1 MTQNKKKELRN
12 GVEVKLA
19 RRKTT
24 TKTEEKEPSKGFDYA
39 ESLNTMQVSS
49 LLKAGFG
56 YYIEVNNLT
65 FNSEKEL
72 EKEFNKFKQMNAG
85 V

>member
-1 MTQNKKKELRN
+1 M
-12 GVEVKLA
+12 A
-19 RRKTT
+19 RRKT
-24 TKTEEKEPSKGFDYA
+24 TKTEEKEPTKGFDYT

-56 YYIEVNNLT
+56 YYIEVNNLS

>member
-1 MTQNKKKELRN
+1 M
-12 GVEVKLA
+12 A
-19 RRKTT
+19 RRKKT
-24 TKTEEKEPSKGFDYA
+24 TKTEEEKEPTNGFDYT

-56 YYIEVNNLT
+56 YYIEVNNLS

>member
-1 MTQNKKKELRN
+1 M
-12 GVEVKLA
+12 A
-19 RRKTT
+19 RRKR
-24 TKTEEKEPSKGFDYA
+24 TKTEEEKEPSKGFDYA

-72 EKEFNKFKQMNAG
+72 EKEFDKFKQMNAG